1 MGTCFV
7 IQPFDGGKFDKR
19 YEDVYCPAIRAT
31 GLEPYRVDADPGA
44 SIPIDEIEN
53 GIRNAELCFAD
64 ITLDNPNVWFEL
76 GYALA
81 SFKDI
86 CLICSEERIGKFPFD
101 VQHRQIIKYRVD
113 SPSDYKRLEQNITN
127 RISAIQQ
134 KSSNLATLS
143 TSSPIK
149 DEPGLTQ
156 HEMMV
161 LATIMESIDGPGNSV
176 AHGYIK
182 RELEKLGYNNL
193 ALNIGLTRLVKRGM
207 INYREEYDQ
216 EYDNSYNLYSIQEAG
231 LEWLLENY
239 SHLNLKTSNP
249 TTRKSKPAP
258 NLDDEIP
265 F

>member
-19 YEDVYCPAIRAT
+19 FEDVYRPAIKAA
-31 GLEPYRVDADPGA
+31 GLEPYRVDTDPSA

-53 GIRNAELCFAD
+53 GIRNADLCFAD

-86 CLICSEERIGKFPFD
+86 CLICSEERVGKFPFD
-101 VQHRQIIKYRVD
+101 VQHRQIIRYRVD
-113 SPSDYKRLEQNITN
+113 SPSDYKKLEQSITS

-134 KSSNLATLS
+134 KSSNLAALS
-143 TSSPIK
+143 ATSPIK
-149 DEPGLTQ
+149 EEPGLSQ

-176 AHGYIK
+176 AHGYI
-182 RELEKLGYNNL
+182 RSELERLGYNNL
-193 ALNIGLTRLVKRGM
+193 ALNIGLTRLLKRGM
-207 INYREEYDQ
+207 INYREESNRDYDG
-216 EYDNSYNLYSIQEAG
+216 SYNMYSIEDSG
-231 LEWLLENY
+231 IDWLLENY
-239 SHLNLKTSNP
+239 SLLNLKSSQSK
-249 TTRKSKPAP
+249 TRNSAP
-258 NLDDEIP
+258 VPDLDDEIP